1 MTTTRRTVL
10 AGGIAAAALAKGPA
24 ILPARAAPSAAR
36 TVKAV
41 MHADLRV
48 LDPIWTTANIT
59 AYHGAMIYDTL
70 FGLDANF
77 NPQPQMVNKWG
88 VSDDKVTYTFELRDG
103 LKWSDGTGVTAADC
117 VASVRRWAAR
127 SGGGQTMMRRVKD
140 TPVVDDK
147 TFRIV
152 LSEPYGLVI
161 DTLSTISTS
170 LCYMMRKKDA
180 ETDPNQQVRET
191 IGSGPFLYNR
201 DETRPGNRHVYDRN
215 PNYVPRS
222 EPPSAMAGG
231 KVVKLD
237 RVTFEN
243 IADEQTA
250 LGALQAGEI
259 DFYEVPPQ
267 DLIDDLK
274 KDPNLTVQVLNKTGH
289 VAFMRLNALHPP
301 FNNAD
306 ARRAMLHLVKQ
317 DDVMRA
323 IFGATSK
330 SWQAC
335 GSYFACGTPM
345 TNDENTGWFKQG
357 QDLAK
362 AKELFAKA
370 GYDGKPIV
378 VLQATD
384 HYLANPAG
392 LFAAQWLRQAGLNVD
407 LAAMDWGALLTRR
420 AVKKPPAEGGWNIF
434 STTVTGITFS
444 DPIAFTGQAANGEKA
459 WFGWPTNELQEK
471 LREKWAT
478 APTLDA
484 RKAVAR
490 EMQQNGWDY
499 VPHVILGQF
508 FRNSAWRKNITGVIG
523 MPEVVGFWNMEKRA

>member
-1 MTTTRRTVL
+1 MATTRRGVL
-10 AGGIAAAALAKGPA
+10 AGGLATAALTS
-24 ILPARAAPSAAR
+24 APSIVKTQAQPSRAR
-36 TVKAV
+36 TVRAV

-48 LDPIWTTANIT
+48 LDPIWTTANIS

-70 FGLDANF
+70 FGLDASF
-77 NPQPQMVNKWG
+77 TPQPQMVSRWG
-88 VSDDKVTYTFELRDG
+88 ASDDKLTYTFELRDG
-103 LKWSDGTGVTAADC
+103 LKFSDGQAVTAADC

-127 SGGGQTMMRRVKD
+127 SSPGQTLFQRVKD

-161 DTLSTISTS
+161 DSLSTISTS

-180 ETDPNQQVRET
+180 ETDPNQQVRDT

-215 PNYVPRS
+215 PNYNPRS
-222 EPPSAMAGG
+222 EPASAMAGG

-250 LGALQAGEI
+250 LSALQAGEI

-267 DLIDDLK
+267 DLVDDLR
-274 KDPNLTVQVLNKTGH
+274 KDANLTVEVLNKTGH
-289 VAFMRLNALHPP
+289 IAFMRLNALHPP
-301 FNNAD
+301 FNNVD

-317 DDVMRA
+317 EDVMRA
-323 IFGATSK
+323 IFGQSK

-335 GSYFACGTPM
+335 ESYFGCGTPM
-345 TNDENTGWFKQG
+345 TNDANTAWFKQG
-357 QDLAK
+357 PDVAK
-362 AKELFAKA
+362 AKELFQKA
-370 GYDGKPIV
+370 GYDGKPVV

-392 LFAAQWLRQAGLNVD
+392 LFAAQWLRQAGINVD
-407 LAAMDWGALLTRR
+407 LSAMDWGALVSRR
-420 AVKKPPAEGGWNIF
+420 AVKKPPAEGGWSIF
-434 STTVTGITFS
+434 STTVTGISFA
-444 DPIAFTGQAANGEKA
+444 DPIAFAGQAANGEKA

-471 LREKWAT
+471 LRNQWAT
-478 APTLDA
+478 APTLDE
-484 RKAVAR
+484 RKKVAR

-508 FRNSAWRKNITGVIG
+508 FRNSAWRKNLTGVIG
-523 MPEVVGFWNMEKRA
+523 MPEVVGFWNMEKKA

>member
-1 MTTTRRTVL
+1 MATTRRRVL
-10 AGGIAAAALAKGPA
+10 AGGAAAFAATSCPA
-24 ILPARAAPSAAR
+24 IITAQAQPSAAR

-48 LDPIWTTANIT
+48 LDPIWTTANIS

-70 FGLDANF
+70 FGLDASF
-77 NPQPQMVNKWG
+77 TPQPQMVDKFG
-88 VSDDKVTYTFELRDG
+88 VSDDKLTYTFQLRDG
-103 LKWSDGTGVTAADC
+103 LKFSDGAAVTAADC

-127 SGGGQTMMRRVKD
+127 SGSGQTMMKRVKD

-147 TFRIV
+147 TFKIV

-161 DTLSTISTS
+161 DSLSTISTS

-180 ETDPNQQVRET
+180 DTDPNQQVRET

-215 PNYVPRS
+215 PNYLPRK

-250 LGALQAGEI
+250 LSALQAGEI

-267 DLIDDLK
+267 DLVDELK
-274 KDPNLTVQVLNKTGH
+274 KDPNLTVEVLNKTGH
-289 VAFMRLNALHPP
+289 IAFMRLNHLYPP
-301 FNNAD
+301 FDNPA
-306 ARRAMLHLVKQ
+306 ARQAMLYLVKQ

-323 IFGATSK
+323 IFGQSK

-335 GSYFACGTPM
+335 DSFFACGTPM
-345 TNDENTGWFKQG
+345 TNHENTEWFKHG
-357 QDLAK
+357 PDVAK

-370 GYDGKPIV
+370 GYDGKPVV

-392 LFAAQWLRQAGLNVD
+392 LFAAQWLRQAGINVD
-407 LAAMDWGALLTRR
+407 LAAMDWGALVTRR
-420 AVKKPPAEGGWNIF
+420 AVRKPPAEGGWNIF
-434 STTVTGITFS
+434 STTVTGITFA
-444 DPIAFTGQAANGEKA
+444 DPIAFTGQAANGDKA
-459 WFGWPTNELQEK
+459 WFGWPKDDLQEK
-471 LREKWAT
+471 LREKWAL
-478 APTLDA
+478 APTLDE
-484 RKAVAR
+484 RKQIAR
-490 EMQQNGWDY
+490 EMQANGWNF
-499 VPHVILGQF
+499 VPHLLLGQF
-508 FRNSAWRKNITGVIG
+508 FRNSAWRKTVTGVIA
-523 MPEVVGFWNMEKRA
+523 MPEVVGFWNMEKKA

>member
-1 MTTTRRTVL
+1 MTTTRRGVL
-10 AGGIAAAALAKGPA
+10 AGGLAALASTSAPA
-24 ILPARAAPSAAR
+24 IIPARATPAAAR

-48 LDPIWTTANIT
+48 LDPIWTTANIS

-88 VSDDKVTYTFELRDG
+88 LSDDKLTYTFELRDG
-103 LKWSDGTGVTAADC
+103 LKFSDGTAVTSADC

-127 SGGGQTMMRRVKD
+127 SGGGQTMMKRVKD
-140 TPVVDDK
+140 TPAVDDK

-152 LSEPYGLVI
+152 LSEPYALVI

-170 LCYMMRKKDA
+170 LCYMMRKKEA
-180 ETDPNQQVRET
+180 ETDPNQQIRET

-201 DETRPGNRHVYDRN
+201 DDTRPGNRVVYDRN
-215 PNYVPRS
+215 PNYVPRA
-222 EPPSAMAGG
+222 EPPSAMSGG

-250 LGALQAGEI
+250 LSALQAGEI

-267 DLIDDLK
+267 DLVDDLK
-274 KDPNLTVQVLNKTGH
+274 KDENLTVQVLNKTGH
-289 VAFMRLNALHPP
+289 VALMRLNQLYPP
-301 FNNAD
+301 FNNPA
-306 ARRAMLHLVKQ
+306 ACQAMLYLVKQ
-317 DDVMRA
+317 DDIMRA
-323 IFGATSK
+323 IFGQSK

-335 GSYFACGTPM
+335 DSFFACGTPM
-345 TNDENTGWFKQG
+345 TNHENTDWFRHG
-357 QDLAK
+357 PDVAK

-370 GYDGKPIV
+370 GYDGRPVV

-392 LFAAQWLRQAGLNVD
+392 LFAAQWLREAGVNVD
-407 LAAMDWGALLTRR
+407 LAAMDWGALLSRR

-444 DPIAFTGQAANGEKA
+444 DPIQFTGQAANGDKA
-459 WFGWPTNELQEK
+459 WFGWPTNSLQET

-478 APTLDA
+478 APTLAA
-484 RKAVAR
+484 RQEVAK
-490 EMQQNGWDY
+490 ELQKNAWEY
-499 VPHVILGQF
+499 VPHAVLGQF
-508 FRNSAWRKNITGVIG
+508 FRSSAWRRNITGVIG
-523 MPEVVGFWNMEKRA
+523 MPEVVGFWNMEKAA